1 MQRHGSAG
9 ITGTAP
15 AGNNYKIKIDQRL
28 NDARYLILGVR
39 INDHKRI
46 FHTPVGCVRHMA
58 GSRKTVETNVV
69 GTSVLLQLFE
79 NQPAKIPG
87 ALKGAL
93 ELFNHHQRSLHQS
106 CDFSGRNFIERRKLL
121 ANRINSVVERFNQKI
136 TSFLIEQH
144 VFLQVGISLNHPNIA
159 QYFIKHSGGSSRL
172 TRHAKFV

>member
-1 MQRHGSAG
+1 
-9 ITGTAP
+9 
-15 AGNNYKIKIDQRL
+15 
-28 NDARYLILGVR
+28 
-39 INDHKRI
+39 
-46 FHTPVGCVRHMA
+46 MA